1 MNMNETICRVPAF
14 LPTDAIENAIK
25 DAARIMLEAD
35 SHRMQIEDKAG
46 PANFVTEYDV
56 KVQRY
61 LQERCAQLIPGCRFL
76 AEEEGENE
84 NPLGDDYT
92 FIIDPIDGTTNF
104 MLGRRAS
111 CISVALF
118 KDKRAVY
125 AAVYDPYADR
135 FYSAMPGK
143 GAFCN
148 KMPIHVSDRDPKRSL
163 ALIGTAPYYKETLG
177 KAVADLLYDLLMHFG
192 DIRRVGSAAL
202 DICSVACG
210 EAEAFLEPILSPWD
224 FAAGALIL
232 TEAGGIIT
240 DFHGEPL
247 TFDRPHSLL
256 CAGPTAYPL
265 AKKLAQNRF

>member
-1 MNMNETICRVPAF
+1 MCIDLTA
-14 LPTDAIENAIK
+14 LPIKEIEAAMY
-25 DAARIMLEAD
+25 DAAKIMLEAD
-35 SHRMQIEDKAG
+35 SRRLGVQTKSG
-46 PANFVTEYDV
+46 SANFVTEYDV
-56 KVQRY
+56 KVQRF
-61 LQERCAQLIPGCRFL
+61 LQERFSALIPDCRFL

-84 NPLGDDYT
+84 NPLGDDLT

-118 KDKRAVY
+118 KDKKAVY
-125 AAVYDPYADR
+125 AAILDPYADR
-135 FYSAMPGK
+135 LYSAKVGC

-148 KMPIHVSDRDPKRSL
+148 GQPIHVSDRDPKLSL
-163 ALIGTAPYYKETLG
+163 ALIGTAPYYKDTLA
-177 KAVADLLYDLLMHFG
+177 KTVVDLIYDLLMHFG

-210 EAEAFLEPILSPWD
+210 EAEAFLEPVLSPWD

-240 DFHGEPL
+240 DFDGHPL
-247 TFDRPHSLL
+247 TFDKPHSLL
-256 CAGPTAYPL
+256 CASPTAYET
-265 AKKLAQNRF
+265 ARKIAENRL

>member
-1 MNMNETICRVPAF
+1 MNDMQHTAPAVLPTTEIETI
-14 LPTDAIENAIK
+14 IKNAAK
-25 DAARIMLEAD
+25 LMLEAD
-35 SHRMQIEDKAG
+35 SQRLTVQHKSG
-46 PANFVTEYDV
+46 SANFVTEYDV

-61 LQERCAQLIPGCRFL
+61 LQEQFLQLLPDCCFL

-118 KDKRAVY
+118 KDKKAVY

-135 FYSAMPGK
+135 FYSAMPQK

-148 KMPIHVSDRDPKRSL
+148 GQPMHVSNREPKMSL
-163 ALIGTAPYYKETLG
+163 ALIGTAPYYKDTLAR
-177 KAVADLLYDLLMHFG
+177 KVTDLIYDLLMHFG

-210 EAEAFLEPILSPWD
+210 EAEAYLEPILSPWD

-240 DFHGEPL
+240 DFSGEPL
-247 TFDRPHSLL
+247 TFDKPHSLL
-256 CAGPTAYPL
+256 CGTPTAYDT
-265 AKKLAQNRF
+265 ARRIAQNNL